1 MLSQLKVTNV
11 IASGD
16 QASVE
21 LQADSICNN
30 GMPSKLILSNYFN
43 NY

>member
-1 MLSQLKVTNV
+1 MDELQLKVTNV

-21 LQADSICNN
+21 LKADGVCNN
-30 GMPSKLILSNYFN
+30 GLYHSFKLVIDMY
-43 NY
+43 